1 MTPAVPS
8 PDPRRL
14 ASSGLGVLL
23 CAFTLVEVNY
33 PLLAPQ
39 SRLAFFALV
48 GLTLCFLNVPL
59 HPALKDDRRARA
71 GDLVLALLA
80 AGCCGYVVVQTDP
93 LFAAWWI
100 DGQALGNRAGFE
112 TAFDTAVGL
121 LGLLLVI
128 EAARRALG
136 LALPLLAAAFVLYAL
151 FGAAFPDWLFPHRGY
166 TVPRI
171 VAQTF
176 LHSQGIF
183 GVALNVMFTYVFLF
197 VIFGAF
203 LEATGATRFIV
214 AFAQRVFGRSSGGP
228 AKVAVLSSGLMG
240 SLSGSAVANTA
251 TTGTFTIPMMRSAGF
266 RPVTAAGVQA
276 AASSGGAL
284 MPPVMGAGAYMM
296 LEIVDPPVTYLEIVR
311 AALVPALLYYLS
323 LLLIVHFHARR
334 TSIAPAAATGGRA
347 PRRDEPIAP
356 AGATAGRAPRRDEPI
371 APADAAG
378 GRAPRRDES
387 IAPAAAADLPA
398 AGGGGTAGATASRP
412 TREAGRAPAP
422 AAGGGTAAAAETSR
436 AAGIVFGAALGS
448 LVLFLIL
455 GYTAFR
461 AVTLSLA
468 VIVAV
473 SSASPATRLDPRRTI
488 AGLAAAARGVV
499 PLVAAAACVG
509 IIIGIVTL
517 TGVGT
522 RLPATIIPL
531 AEQSLFLALVLIMI
545 SSIVLGMGLPS
556 AVCYLLMATLIG
568 PVLGDLGVIPLA
580 AHLFI
585 FYFGMMSM
593 VTPPV
598 ALAAYAAS
606 SIAGTRIMPTGLAA
620 FRFALVGFTLPYMF
634 VYRPELLMLTASG
647 DPAGWLEMLPPVAIA
662 TLGVVCFAAG
672 IAGQLRQPLG
682 PGLRLAVF
690 GAAGLL
696 LAPGPTLELAGL
708 GVPLFDVAGVA
719 LFGAVL
725 AANRPAA

>member
-1 MTPAVPS
+1 MTSDQPPS
-8 PDPRRL
+8 RDLRLL
-14 ASSGLGVLL
+14 ASGTLGVLL

-48 GLTLCFLNVPL
+48 GLALCFLNVPM
-59 HPALKDDRRARA
+59 HPSLKDDPRARA
-71 GDLVLALLA
+71 GDVVLAVLA
-80 AGCCGYVVVQTDP
+80 AACCGYIVVQTDP
-93 LFAAWWI
+93 LFSAWWV
-100 DGQALGNRAGFE
+100 DGQTLGNRAGFE
-112 TAFDTAVGL
+112 TGFDTAIGL

-136 LALPLLAAAFVLYAL
+136 LALPLLAGAFILYAL
-151 FGAAFPDWLFPHRGY
+151 FGSAFPDWLFPHRGY
-166 TVPRI
+166 TIPRV

-183 GVALNVMFTYVFLF
+183 GVALGVMFTYVFLF

-214 AFAQRVFGRSSGGP
+214 DFAERVFGRSSGGP

-266 RPVTAAGVQA
+266 QPVTAAGVQA

-296 LEIVDPPVTYLEIVR
+296 LEIVDPPVTYLEIIR
-311 AALVPALLYYLS
+311 AALIPALLYYLS
-323 LLLIVHFHARR
+323 LILIVHFHARR
-334 TSIAPAAATGGRA
+334 MSI
-347 PRRDEPIAP
+347 
-356 AGATAGRAPRRDEPI
+356 ATAGAPVEAGPPAGKE
-371 APADAAG
+371 APDAAA
-378 GRAPRRDES
+378 RS
-387 IAPAAAADLPA
+387 HA
-398 AGGGGTAGATASRP
+398 AGL
-412 TREAGRAPAP
+412 
-422 AAGGGTAAAAETSR
+422 
-436 AAGIVFGAALGS
+436 VFGAALGS
-448 LVLFLIL
+448 LILFLLL

-461 AVTLSLA
+461 AVTLSLV
-468 VIVAV
+468 VIILV
-473 SSASPATRLDPRRTI
+473 SSLNKATRLDWRFTV
-488 AGLAAAARGVV
+488 LSLVTAARGVV

-517 TGVGT
+517 TGIGT

-531 AEQSLFLALVLIMI
+531 AEQSLFLALVLIMV

-568 PVLGDLGVIPLA
+568 PVLGNLGVIPLA

-634 VYRPELLMLTASG
+634 IYRPELLMLTASG
-647 DPAGWLEMLPPVAIA
+647 EPAGWLEMLLPVAIA
-662 TLGVVCFAAG
+662 TLGVTCFAAG
-672 IAGQLRQPLG
+672 IAGQLRYPLG
-682 PGLRLAVF
+682 LGLRLAVF
-690 GAAGLL
+690 GAAALL
-696 LAPGPTLELAGL
+696 LAPGPSVNLAGV

-725 AANRPAA
+725 AANREAK

>member
-1 MTPAVPS
+1 MTPALPS

-71 GDLVLALLA
+71 GDVVLALLA

-136 LALPLLAAAFVLYAL
+136 LALPLLAAAFILYAL
-151 FGAAFPDWLFPHRGY
+151 FGSAFPDWLFPHRGY

-296 LEIVDPPVTYLEIVR
+296 LEIVDPPVTYLEIIR

-334 TSIAPAAATGGRA
+334 TSVAPAA
-347 PRRDEPIAP
+347 
-356 AGATAGRAPRRDEPI
+356 
-371 APADAAG
+371 AAG
-378 GRAPRRDES
+378 GRAPRRDAQATSRDEP
-387 IAPAAAADLPA
+387 IVPAGAADLPA
-398 AGGGGTAGATASRP
+398 AGGGGAAASRP
-412 TREAGRAPAP
+412 PREAGRAPAP
-422 AAGGGTAAAAETSR
+422 AAGDETGGAAETSR

-448 LVLFLIL
+448 LILFLIL

-473 SSASPATRLDPRRTI
+473 SSASPATRLDPRRTL

-672 IAGQLRQPLG
+672 IAGQLRQPLP

-696 LAPGPTLELAGL
+696 LAPGPTLDLAGL

-719 LFGAVL
+719 LFGTVL

>member
-1 MTPAVPS
+1 MAATTSAR
-8 PDPRRL
+8 DIRL
-14 ASSGLGVLL
+14 LVSSGLGILL

-48 GLTLCFLNVPL
+48 GLALCFLNVPV
-59 HPALKDDRRARA
+59 HPSLKGHPLARA
-71 GDLVLALLA
+71 GDVLLALLA
-80 AGCCGYVVVQTDP
+80 TACCGYIVLQTDP
-93 LFAAWWI
+93 LFEAWWI

-112 TAFDTAVGL
+112 TALDTTVGL
-121 LGLLLVI
+121 VGLLLVI
-128 EAARRALG
+128 EASRRALG
-136 LALPLLAAAFVLYAL
+136 LALPLLAGAFIVYAL
-151 FGAAFPDWLFPHRGY
+151 VGASLPDWLFPQRGY
-166 TVPRI
+166 TVERI

-176 LHSQGIF
+176 LHSQGVF

-214 AFAQRVFGRSSGGP
+214 DFAQRVFGRSSGGP

-266 RPVTAAGVQA
+266 KPVTAAGVQA

-296 LEIVDPPVTYLEIVR
+296 LEIVEPPVTYLEIIR
-311 AALVPALLYYLS
+311 AALIPAILYYLS

-334 TSIAPAAATGGRA
+334 MSIATEGAETAA
-347 PRRDEPIAP
+347 
-356 AGATAGRAPRRDEPI
+356 
-371 APADAAG
+371 
-378 GRAPRRDES
+378 
-387 IAPAAAADLPA
+387 
-398 AGGGGTAGATASRP
+398 
-412 TREAGRAPAP
+412 EAGDS
-422 AAGGGTAAAAETSR
+422 GTGAETSR
-436 AAGIVFGAALGS
+436 AAGIVFATALGS
-448 LVLFLIL
+448 LILFLVL

-461 AVTLSLA
+461 AVTLSLVA
-468 VIVAV
+468 IVV
-473 SSASPATRLDPRRTI
+473 TSSFSAATRLDVRRTLN
-488 AGLAAAARGVV
+488 GLATAARGVV

-517 TGVGT
+517 TGIGT

-531 AEQSLFLALVLIMI
+531 AEQSLFLALVLIMV
-545 SSIVLGMGLPS
+545 SSIILGMGLPS

-568 PVLGDLGVIPLA
+568 PVLGNLGVIPLA

-606 SIAGTRIMPTGLAA
+606 SIADTRIMPTAVAA
-620 FRFALVGFTLPYMF
+620 FRYALVGFTLPYMF
-634 VYRPELLMLTASG
+634 IYRPELLLLNAAG
-647 DPAGWLEMLPPVAIA
+647 EPAGWLQVLLPVGMA
-662 TLGVVCFAAG
+662 TLGVTCFAAG
-672 IAGQLRQPLG
+672 IAGQLRNPLG
-682 PGLRLAVF
+682 LGLRLAIF
-690 GAAGLL
+690 AAAALL
-696 LAPGPTLELAGL
+696 LAPGPVTALGGV
-708 GVPLFDVAGVA
+708 GVPIFDVAGVA
-719 LFGAVL
+719 LAGGVL
-725 AANRPAA
+725 ALNRRTAS

>member
-1 MTPAVPS
+1 MTPETP
-8 PDPRRL
+8 PPRDVRL
-14 ASSGLGVLL
+14 LVSGGLGVLL

-59 HPALKDDRRARA
+59 HPSLKDNPRARA
-71 GDLVLALLA
+71 SDVVLAALA
-80 AGCCGYVVVQTDP
+80 VLCCGYIVTQTDP
-93 LFAAWWI
+93 LFDGWWV
-100 DGQALGNRAGFE
+100 DGQTLGNRAGFE
-112 TAFDTAVGL
+112 TAYDTAIGL

-136 LALPLLAAAFVLYAL
+136 LALPLLAGAFILYAL
-151 FGAAFPDWLFPHRGY
+151 FGSAFPDWLFPHRGY
-166 TVPRI
+166 TIPRV

-214 AFAQRVFGRSSGGP
+214 DFAERVFGRSSGGP

-266 RPVTAAGVQA
+266 QPVTAAGVQA

-296 LEIVDPPVTYLEIVR
+296 LEIVDPPVTYLEIIR
-311 AALVPALLYYLS
+311 AALIPALLYYLS
-323 LLLIVHFHARR
+323 LILIVHFHAKRVA
-334 TSIAPAAATGGRA
+334 IGAPAETAAKGPDT
-347 PRRDEPIAP
+347 PE
-356 AGATAGRAPRRDEPI
+356 
-371 APADAAG
+371 
-378 GRAPRRDES
+378 
-387 IAPAAAADLPA
+387 AAA
-398 AGGGGTAGATASRP
+398 R
-412 TREAGRAPAP
+412 
-422 AAGGGTAAAAETSR
+422 SR
-436 AAGIVFGAALGS
+436 AAGVVFGSALGS
-448 LVLFLIL
+448 LILFLLL

-461 AVTLSLA
+461 AVTLSLV
-468 VIVAV
+468 VIVVV
-473 SSASPATRLDPRRTI
+473 SSLHKATRLDWRFTI
-488 AGLAAAARGVV
+488 VSLVTAARGVV

-509 IIIGIVTL
+509 IIIGVVTL

-568 PVLGDLGVIPLA
+568 PVLGNLGVIPLA

-634 VYRPELLMLTASG
+634 IYRPELLMLTATG
-647 DPAGWLEMLPPVAIA
+647 EPAGWLAMLLPVAIA
-662 TLGVVCFAAG
+662 TLGVTCFAAG
-672 IAGQLRQPLG
+672 IAGQLGRPLG
-682 PGLRLAVF
+682 LGLRLAIF

-696 LAPGPTLELAGL
+696 LAPGPTASLAGIDL
-708 GVPLFDVAGVA
+708 AIFDVAGVI
-719 LFGAVL
+719 LFCVVL
-725 AANRPAA
+725 AADRRSA